1 MKKISEITTGG
12 TRTAHRTVRCVGKQ
26 RTNNHCVCL
35 HEVMTWRCMPPPR
48 SAVCSLHKQRF
59 MIMWTSG
66 RKQTA
71 NSSENNDGKKK
82 RNVSLSFPKSAKY
95 IHTHTLNTLFLFL
108 GRWTNVTRLL
118 LPLPPRVRRRR
129 YYYVCAHRGENVRLL
144 VINPDTKWT
153 LFSCLVG
160 IWKRRESAVLW
171 AKRGEKKDNRSV
183 CYCCT
188 VCLKTLEKKKKRES
202 ILSPDAT
209 KKENKAL
216 L

>member
-1 MKKISEITTGG
+1 M
-12 TRTAHRTVRCVGKQ
+12 GKRRGMFLCLSQ
-26 RTNNHCVCL
+26 RAQST
-35 HEVMTWRCMPPPR
+35 
-48 SAVCSLHKQRF
+48 
-59 MIMWTSG
+59 
-66 RKQTA
+66 
-71 NSSENNDGKKK
+71 
-82 RNVSLSFPKSAKY
+82 
-95 IHTHTLNTLFLFL
+95 HTHTLNTLFLFL
-108 GRWTNVTRLL
+108 GRWTNVTRSLF
-118 LPLPPRVRRRR
+118 PLPPRVRRRR
-129 YYYVCAHRGENVRLL
+129 YYYVCAHWGENVRLL

-216 L
+216 LLTSLYFYPMRREIKILYKKKSIWPSSQYKMELRAQCTVQTVA